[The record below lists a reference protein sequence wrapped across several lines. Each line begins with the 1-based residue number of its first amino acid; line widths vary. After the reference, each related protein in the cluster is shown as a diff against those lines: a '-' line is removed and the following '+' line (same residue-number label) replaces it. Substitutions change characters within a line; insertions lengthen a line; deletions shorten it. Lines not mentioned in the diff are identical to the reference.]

1 MEVDYGISS
10 YLGDRKIRVPCVLK
24 ELYSDFIVQEIS
36 ADETVLRLATAPEVL
51 NHLKKEEEKGVD
63 DSVAV
68 PSAITADQVSL
79 LDAMNKDSKP
89 ILLCTEGLGK
99 DDRKSV
105 HEFLRLRY
113 QGKLGSETKEN
124 GIEVNYCGVNSKTR
138 KRKRW
143 AKDCPNHCYFTLA
156 KENKDTSYALGLLAK
171 FLKYFPSSVTVNT
184 FRTHGIKDR
193 RAVTCQRVSCNR
205 VEKERILSLNSRLRD
220 IVVYDFSY
228 EDHELKIGGHWGNR
242 FSIILRNIPP
252 DTQNIL
258 DDRLK
263 DLREDGFINYFGT
276 QRFGSCGTDTAVV
289 GRHILRRDW
298 EGAVRL
304 ILSNE
309 SMPGYLG
316 TVGNAVRCWEETGDA
331 SQALK
336 QLKGGQAFASIEAI
350 IFRCLAKGVTSD
362 DLGKNGKK
370 LSNAASIFDVYVPL
384 PGENENYEKNYVSE
398 WYEEML
404 KEDNLTNSSFSS
416 LEDRFALGETARAML
431 ICPKDVKWKFIKY
444 SEPRAHLQA
453 GISTRAIDESE
464 MMGDLM
470 AMQVQFS
477 LPSGC
482 YATAA
487 LRQITG
493 TDMGKR
499 SMKVM
504 WFSFSRI
511 CCE

>member
-171 FLKYFPSSVTVNT
+171 FLK
-184 FRTHGIKDR
+184 
-193 RAVTCQRVSCNR
+193 
-205 VEKERILSLNSRLRD
+205 
-220 IVVYDFSY
+220 
-228 EDHELKIGGHWGNR
+228 
-242 FSIILRNIPP
+242 
-252 DTQNIL
+252 
-258 DDRLK
+258 
-263 DLREDGFINYFGT
+263 
-276 QRFGSCGTDTAVV
+276 
-289 GRHILRRDW
+289 
-298 EGAVRL
+298 
-304 ILSNE
+304 
-309 SMPGYLG
+309 
-316 TVGNAVRCWEETGDA
+316 
-331 SQALK
+331 
-336 QLKGGQAFASIEAI
+336 
-350 IFRCLAKGVTSD
+350 
-362 DLGKNGKK
+362 
-370 LSNAASIFDVYVPL
+370 
-384 PGENENYEKNYVSE
+384 
-398 WYEEML
+398 
-404 KEDNLTNSSFSS
+404 
-416 LEDRFALGETARAML
+416 
-431 ICPKDVKWKFIKY
+431 
-444 SEPRAHLQA
+444 
-453 GISTRAIDESE
+453 
-464 MMGDLM
+464 
-470 AMQVQFS
+470 
-477 LPSGC
+477 
-482 YATAA
+482 
-487 LRQITG
+487 
-493 TDMGKR
+493 
-499 SMKVM
+499 
-504 WFSFSRI
+504 
-511 CCE
+511 